1 MFLKKIES
9 MSEENDVKKFL
20 EQEIEN
26 ILSLDFY

>member
-9 MSEENDVKKFL
+9 MSEENDAKKFL